1 MLFGESEC
9 KRCCTLYGKSL
20 CKLLGSQICMQ
31 KFTVDAQSVRGCLA
45 GDSKSAAIRKKVGR
59 CFGTGT
65 EYQSPLPLPLKITT
79 CTASEWPVPVGPLTE
94 AMP

>member
-1 MLFGESEC
+1 MQEMLYIVWKEFV
-9 KRCCTLYGKSL
+9 
-20 CKLLGSQICMQ
+20 QIARKPDLHA
-31 KFTVDAQSVRGCLA
+31 KFTVDAQSERGCLA
-45 GDSKSAAIRKKVGR
+45 GDSKSAAIGKKAGR

-79 CTASEWPVPVGPLTE
+79 CTAPEWPVPVGPLIE